1 MTKQS
6 FASTI
11 GDTPNSKEVMYKT
24 TSEFLKQVPAYNTA
38 RRPAET
44 MEDKEQ
50 LLKLMD
56 NKTKTTESRLIEKKS
71 QVVSGRS
78 PILDLLS
85 TINNVDK
92 PRKKVTKTNNFVD
105 HRSKHPKV
113 SPLPEINV
121 QKIDQRIN
129 SGK

>member
-11 GDTPNSKEVMYKT
+11 GDTPNSKDVMLKT
-24 TSEFLKQVPAYNTA
+24 TNEFLKQVPAYNTA

-44 MEDKEQ
+44 MEDKYQ

-56 NKTKTTESRLIEKKS
+56 NKTKTTESRLVEKKA

-85 TINNVDK
+85 TINHDGK
-92 PRKKVTKTNNFVD
+92 PKQKVIKANNFFD
-105 HRSKHPKV
+105 HRNKHPKA
-113 SPLPEINV
+113 SALPEINV
-121 QKIDQRIN
+121 QKIDQKIN

>member
-11 GDTPNSKEVMYKT
+11 GDTPNSKEVMFKT
-24 TSEFLKQVPAYNTA
+24 TSEFLKQVPTYNTA
-38 RRPAET
+38 RRTAET
-44 MEDKEQ
+44 LEDKDH

-56 NKTKTTESRLIEKKS
+56 YKTKTTESRLMEKKS
-71 QVVSGRS
+71 QVVSGHS
-78 PILDLLS
+78 HILDFLS
-85 TINNVDK
+85 TANNNGR
-92 PRKKVTKTNNFVD
+92 PRKKVIKTNNFLD

-121 QKIDQRIN
+121 
-129 SGK
+129 